1 MKATL
6 EFNLPEQLPELQV
19 ASEAQ
24 KWQQLIYDIKVEI
37 QRLTEHYK
45 LSKNQD
51 AHNTLSEVWWFIK
64 DKQAENNLEIKSKL
78 INSK

>member
-6 EFNLPEQLPELQV
+6 EFNLPQELPELQV
-19 ASEAQ
+19 ASESQ

-37 QRLTEHYK
+37 QRLTEHYI
-45 LSKNQD
+45 LSQNQETI
-51 AHNTLSEVWWFIK
+51 NTLAELKWFIK
-64 DKQAENNLEIKSKL
+64 DKQAENNLEIKTKL